1 MRESRLLSD
10 RVVAPTPPLQDDLE
24 QSSRQRPML
33 LPSRRT
39 SGPYQPNTAVGLDD
53 EQQPTLGV
61 LLLNGSESRAVAD
74 RVPA

>member
-1 MRESRLLSD
+1 
-10 RVVAPTPPLQDDLE
+10 
-24 QSSRQRPML
+24 
-33 LPSRRT
+33 
-39 SGPYQPNTAVGLDD
+39 LDD

>member
-1 MRESRLLSD
+1 
-10 RVVAPTPPLQDDLE
+10 
-24 QSSRQRPML
+24 ML